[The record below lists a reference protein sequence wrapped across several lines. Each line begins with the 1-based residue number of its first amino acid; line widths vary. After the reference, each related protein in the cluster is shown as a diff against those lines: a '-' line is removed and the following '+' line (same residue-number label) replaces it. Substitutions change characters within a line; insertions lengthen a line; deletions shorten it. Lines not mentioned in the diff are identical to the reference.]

1 MSVNTFCRRAIALL
15 LLAAAASGV
24 RAQLIEDLELRREGA
39 DAVLH
44 IRFVSPVQFRRAV
57 AASSQ
62 DLVQAFYDVLPAGD
76 ELNLI
81 TSERRLAGANGLP
94 DIRITDEA
102 VNRANLSRKL
112 VIRFSAPTASR
123 VRAGRGNRSID
134 LVLPGRASQVPV
146 AAPAAP
152 EPGTSGRYVISL
164 KRSAD
169 PYAQLDAP
177 VPSALQRY
185 QVFTAQRVVDGQTL
199 HEVNI
204 GYFETRAQAE
214 AAQSTLLPRFPQAS
228 IVDLQPAP
236 ATAAPVAAAPTAEAA
251 TPAPPPVAAP
261 AEIEA
266 QAAALLAGAK
276 ASAAKEDFA
285 AALDQLNQLLN
296 LPPNASSREAQE
308 LVGMVRLKVGDVVQ
322 ARAEFELFLKLHP
335 SGPDADRVRRE
346 LERLPAPVAA
356 APRQKP
362 AIAPSTTLTGSA
374 SLFFYGGQ
382 SKVRTQEFQDSPLSG
397 LPELVSDS
405 PFSAIDQKQLVANVD
420 LNWRH
425 RDADNDLRFVFRD
438 SHTEDLLP
446 DGRNRDRLSALYVDH
461 RSTRLGTQIRLGRQ
475 SATGGGV
482 LGRFD
487 GVQAGYAFVPK
498 WRLNVV
504 AGVPNDKLLDSRR
517 RFAGSWIDAEALT
530 PQLSGSLYVIQ
541 QTIDGEIDRRSIGTE
556 LRYFNGGV
564 SLSGVLDHDQV
575 MRRMNIASLQ
585 GTWQLP
591 DTTTVNFL
599 YDRRATP
606 MLMLGNAL
614 FFQDPNLPM
623 VTRLR
628 DLLGTTT
635 LEALREQVRATTSN
649 TTQALLGVTA
659 PLTPRW
665 QLGADVRLTNVGA
678 IPPVAVILPMGQPGT
693 GNLWS
698 VGSQLIGTNL
708 YSSRDTHVAS
718 VTVLSGPLY
727 KGVLLSY
734 NNSTQ
739 WAEVWQFEPSL
750 KLYAQNDDTGARV
763 TRWTPGVRVTYRLGK
778 QVAVESELSSE
789 FSKSTTPATATT
801 LQRNES
807 SNRVFYYLGGRYD
820 F

>member
-1 MSVNTFCRRAIALL
+1 MSVNTCCRRAVALL

-24 RAQLIEDLELRREGA
+24 RAQLIEDVDLRREGA
-39 DAVLH
+39 DAVLQ

-57 AASSQ
+57 AASQ
-62 DLVQAFYDVLPAGD
+62 DLVQAYYDVLPAGD
-76 ELNLI
+76 ELHLI
-81 TSERRLAGANGLP
+81 TSERRLAAANGLP
-94 DIRITDEA
+94 GIRITDES
-102 VNRANLSRKL
+102 VNRANLSRRL

-134 LVLPGRASQVPV
+134 LVLPGRAPQVPV

-152 EPGTSGRYVISL
+152 EPGSGERYVISL
-164 KRSAD
+164 QRSTD

-204 GYFETRAQAE
+204 GHFETLAEAE
-214 AAQSTLLPRFPQAS
+214 AARATLLARFPQAS

-236 ATAAPVAAAPTAEAA
+236 AAAAPVAAARTAEAA
-251 TPAPPPVAAP
+251 APPRPPVAAP

-266 QAAALLAGAK
+266 QAASLLAGAK

-335 SGPDADRVRRE
+335 SGPDAERVRRE

-356 APRQKP
+356 APRQRP
-362 AIAPSTTLTGSA
+362 AAAPSTTLSGSA

-405 PFSAIDQKQLVANVD
+405 PFSAVDQKQLVANVD

-446 DGRNRDRLSALYVDH
+446 EGRNRDRLSALYVDH

-475 SATGGGV
+475 SAGGGGV

-487 GVQAGYAFVPK
+487 GVQAGYAVVPK

-517 RFAGSWIDAEALT
+517 HFAGSWIEAEALT
-530 PQLSGSLYVIQ
+530 PQISGSLYVIQ
-541 QTIDGEIDRRSIGTE
+541 QSIDGEIDRRSIGTE

-564 SLSGVLDHDQV
+564 SLSGVLDHDRV

-635 LEALREQVRATTSN
+635 LEALREQVRATTST
-649 TTQALLGVTA
+649 TTQALLGATA

-665 QLGADVRLTNVGA
+665 QLGADMRLTNVGA

-698 VGSQLIGTNL
+698 LGSQLIGTNL

-750 KLYAQNDDTGARV
+750 KLYTQNDDTGARV
-763 TRWTPGVRVTYRLGK
+763 TRWTPGVRVSYRLGK

-807 SNRVFYYLGGRYD
+807 SHRVFYYLGGRYD